1 MRGTTLLVLALVAV
15 VVIGAAAFFLLR
27 APAPQPTAAP
37 TTVGASKPGP
47 TASSPVVAGKPPG
60 QVPTSPHPTPQEETF
75 KGCPGEG
82 DGTDPEL
89 NRLKNRVDEAAW
101 QPVTV
106 EALLG
111 LKWPED
117 IGHRRVAQW
126 TAADHA
132 QIDPFN
138 GVPVQTEGY
147 LLQVRQEGPESPNCH
162 SAEDFDFHTWL
173 AAQPGDDRATR
184 SVVIEFTPRVRAQ
197 HPTWTLQA
205 LESLARQKT
214 RVRVSGWTMLDPEHP
229 DEVGKSRGTIW
240 EIHPVMQVETQQG
253 GNWRRL

>member
-1 MRGTTLLVLALVAV
+1 MVPVVAV
-15 VVIGAAAFFLLR
+15 VAIVVIASVAFFLVR
-27 APAPQPTAAP
+27 APAPQLAGPPTTAAP
-37 TTVGASKPGP
+37 KPASTSG
-47 TASSPVVAGKPPG
+47 SSPVAAGKPSG

-82 DGTDPEL
+82 DGTDPVL
-89 NRLKNRVDEAAW
+89 NRLKNRVDDATW

-117 IGHRRVAQW
+117 IGRKHMAQW
-126 TAADHA
+126 TQPDHA
-132 QIDPFN
+132 RIDPFN

-173 AAQPGDDRATR
+173 GAQASDDRATR
-184 SVVIEFTPRVRAQ
+184 SVVIEFTPRVRAM
-197 HPTWTLQA
+197 HPTWTLQG

-214 RVRVSGWTMLDPEHP
+214 KVRISGWTMLDPEHP

-240 EIHPVMQVETQQG
+240 EIHPVIQVETQQG
-253 GNWRRL
+253 GSWTRL

>member
-1 MRGTTLLVLALVAV
+1 MRGTMLPVVAV
-15 VVIGAAAFFLLR
+15 VAIVVIASVAFFLVR
-27 APAPQPTAAP
+27 APAPQLAGPP
-37 TTVGASKPGP
+37 TTSAPKPASTSG
-47 TASSPVVAGKPPG
+47 SSPVAAGKPSG

-89 NRLKNRVDEAAW
+89 NRLKNRVDDATW

-117 IGHRRVAQW
+117 IGRKHMAQW
-126 TAADHA
+126 TQPDHA

-162 SAEDFDFHTWL
+162 PAEDFDFHTWL
-173 AAQPGDDRATR
+173 GTQPGDDRATR
-184 SVVIEFTPRVRAQ
+184 SVVIEFTPRVRAT
-197 HPTWTLQA
+197 HLTWTLQA

-214 RVRVSGWTMLDPEHP
+214 RVRISGWTMLDPEHP

-240 EIHPVMQVETQQG
+240 EIHPVMRVE
-253 GNWRRL
+253 